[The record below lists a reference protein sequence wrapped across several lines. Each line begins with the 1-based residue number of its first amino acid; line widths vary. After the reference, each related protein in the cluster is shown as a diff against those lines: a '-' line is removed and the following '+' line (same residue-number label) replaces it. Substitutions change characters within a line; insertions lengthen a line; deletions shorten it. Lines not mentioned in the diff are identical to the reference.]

1 MKLKSN
7 TLLLILGIL
16 FVLIAGLSYFFYT
29 KYKSTMEYVNKQLN
43 LKLGQYDFNLKKQ
56 LGEMMEQYKNYLTQ
70 DKPIYKNPEEQQVVE
85 NLLSELQDVNE
96 EDLQF
101 DDTTQLTRQL
111 ETIQGEI
118 INEEHV
124 TETLEV
130 EEALENMVQEIEN
143 PQINF
148 EEYAKQDE
156 EVEEIAEELSEEE
169 IANLVSS
176 EDFVDI
182 IPSDDE
188 LADFEDDDLPFIT
201 SDDEDEEEDTVIE
214 TEDDDI
220 VEEEVEEVVKE
231 VVSEPETID
240 SLECEECD
248 LDDFVIEEKKV
259 DEDRCIQIMGRGK
272 RKGKAC
278 GKKVYE
284 NCLCKKHSGK
294 YKK

>member
-16 FVLIAGLSYFFYT
+16 FILIAGLSFFFYT
-29 KYKSTMEYVNKQLN
+29 KYKSTMEYINKQLN
-43 LKLGQYDFNLKKQ
+43 LKLGQYDFNLKQQ

-85 NLLSELQDVNE
+85 NLLSELQDIKE

-101 DDTTQLTRQL
+101 DDNKQITRQL
-111 ETIQGEI
+111 ETIQEEI
-118 INEEHV
+118 INEKP
-124 TETLEV
+124 TSETSDV

-143 PQINF
+143 PQVNF
-148 EEYAKQDE
+148 KEYAKLDE
-156 EVEEIAEELSEEE
+156 EIEEIAEELSEEE
-169 IANLVSS
+169 VANLVSS
-176 EDFVDI
+176 EDFADI
-182 IPSDDE
+182 VPSDDE

-220 VEEEVEEVVKE
+220 VEEEVEEVV
-231 VVSEPETID
+231 SEPETID
-240 SLECEECD
+240 SLEVEVNS

-272 RKGKAC
+272 RKGETC

>member
-1 MKLKSN
+1 
-7 TLLLILGIL
+7 
-16 FVLIAGLSYFFYT
+16 
-29 KYKSTMEYVNKQLN
+29 MEYVNKQLN
-43 LKLGQYDFNLKKQ
+43 LKLGAYDFNLKQQ

-70 DKPIYKNPEEQQVVE
+70 DKPIYKNPEEEQVVE
-85 NLLSELQDVNE
+85 NLLSELQNFEE
-96 EDLQF
+96 EDLQL
-101 DDTTQLTRQL
+101 DNNQQLTRQL
-111 ETIQGEI
+111 ETIQEEI
-118 INEEHV
+118 INDEP
-124 TETLEV
+124 TSETSEV
-130 EEALENMVQEIEN
+130 EEALENMVQYIEN

-148 EEYAKQDE
+148 EEYAKHDE

-176 EDFVDI
+176 EDFADI

-220 VEEEVEEVVKE
+220 VEEEVEEE
-231 VVSEPETID
+231 STAPVSEPETIN
-240 SLECEECD
+240 SLECEVCD

-259 DEDRCIQIMGRGK
+259 NEDRCVQIMGRGK
-272 RKGKAC
+272 RKGECC
-278 GKKVYE
+278 GKKIYE
-284 NCLCKKHSGK
+284 DGLCKKHAGK